1 LVEAGAEHL
10 REANR
15 EAPAERAL
23 FSLMR
28 RKLELH
34 PEGCRSGSMR
44 QMPRIRLLAVT
55 ASAALAFCAAAG
67 ASPDEVLYDQQ
78 DNAGPSLRTHRITK
92 VR

>member
-1 LVEAGAEHL
+1 
-10 REANR
+10 
-15 EAPAERAL
+15 
-23 FSLMR
+23 
-28 RKLELH
+28 
-34 PEGCRSGSMR
+34 MR